1 MYVVTME
8 SGTTFA
14 MPDVCKTQMG
24 PAVVPIPYPNIA
36 EMMMGDPPA
45 DTVLVSG
52 VPPLTKMSKIPIS
65 EGDDAG
71 TDGGLVSET
80 FIQEVAFETCS
91 MSVTFQGKPAV
102 CLMDAITA
110 NKMNAEG
117 MVDSPSQVLV
127 SAN

>member
-14 MPDVCKTQMG
+14 MPDVCKTQIG
-24 PAVVPIPYPNIA
+24 PAVVPIPYPNVA

-45 DTVLVSG
+45 DTVLIGG

-65 EGDDAG
+65 EGDDTG
-71 TDGGLVSET
+71 EDGGIISET
-80 FIQEVAFETCS
+80 FIQEVQFETCS
-91 MSVTFQGKPAV
+91 LTVTFQGKPAV

>member
-24 PAVVPIPYPNIA
+24 PAVVPIPYPNMA

-45 DTVLVSG
+45 DTVLVFG
-52 VPPLTKMSKIPIS
+52 MPPLTKMSKIPIS

-71 TDGGLVSET
+71 TDGGIMSGT
-80 FIQEVAFETCS
+80 FIQEVQFESSS
-91 MSVTFQGKPAV
+91 MVVSFQGKPAV
-102 CLMDAITA
+102 RLMDAIAA
-110 NKMNAEG
+110 NKSNAFG
-117 MVDSPSQVLV
+117 MVDSPSQVVV

>member
-24 PAVVPIPYPNIA
+24 PAVVPIPYPNMA

-52 VPPLTKMSKIPIS
+52 VPPLTKMSKIPMS

-102 CLMDAITA
+102 CLMDAVTA

>member
-8 SGTTFA
+8 LGTTFA
-14 MPDVCKTQMG
+14 MPDVCKTQIG
-24 PAVVPIPYPNIA
+24 PAVVPIPYPNMA

-45 DTVLVSG
+45 DTVLVFG
-52 VPPLTKMSKIPIS
+52 VPPLTKMSKIPMS
-65 EGDDAG
+65 EGDDTGA
-71 TDGGLVSET
+71 DGGLVSET
-80 FIQEVAFETCS
+80 FIQEVAFETCC
-91 MSVTFQGKPAV
+91 MTVTFQGKPAV
-102 CLMDAITA
+102 SLMDAITA